1 MSMHSID
8 ILLAKVHG
16 IRVTEADLHYTGS
29 LTLDVAIMEA
39 AGMIPY
45 QKVLVVNN
53 NNGERLETYLIKG
66 ARDSGVCCLN
76 GAAAHKG
83 KKGDTLILMV
93 FGYMDSYLAKSFL
106 PVRVFINDENKIKK
120 IEKN

>member
-1 MSMHSID
+1 MHTID
-8 ILLAKVHG
+8 ILLSKVHG
-16 IRVTEADLHYTGS
+16 IRVTEANLAYTGS
-29 LTLDVAIMEA
+29 LTLDAAIMEA
-39 AGMIPY
+39 AGMQPY

-66 ARDSGVCCLN
+66 ARGSGVCCLN

-83 KKGDTLILMV
+83 KEGDILILMV
-93 FGYMDSYLAKSFL
+93 FGYMDSYLAQSWL
-106 PVRVFINDENKIKK
+106 PLRVFINDKNAVKK

>member
-8 ILLAKVHG
+8 ILLSKVHG
-16 IRVTEADLHYTGS
+16 IRVTEADLSYTGS

-53 NNGERLETYLIKG
+53 ENGERLETYLIKG
-66 ARDSGVCCLN
+66 ARNSGVCCLN

-83 KKGDTLILMV
+83 KKGDILILMV
-93 FGYMDSYLAKSFL
+93 FGYMDSYLAKSFV
-106 PVRVFINDENKIKK
+106 PVRVFINETNGIRK
-120 IEKN
+120 IEMQ

>member
-1 MSMHSID
+1 MFTVD

-16 IRVTEADLHYTGS
+16 IIVTEANLNYRGS
-29 LTLDVAIMEA
+29 LTMDSAIMDVAGMME
-39 AGMIPY
+39 Y

-66 ARDSGVCCLN
+66 ARNSGVCCLN

-83 KKGDTLILMV
+83 KPGDTLIIMA
-93 FGYMDSYLAKSFL
+93 FGYMDEHIARSYK
-106 PVRVFINDENKIKK
+106 PQRVFINDKNK
-120 IEKN
+120 IEKIEKE